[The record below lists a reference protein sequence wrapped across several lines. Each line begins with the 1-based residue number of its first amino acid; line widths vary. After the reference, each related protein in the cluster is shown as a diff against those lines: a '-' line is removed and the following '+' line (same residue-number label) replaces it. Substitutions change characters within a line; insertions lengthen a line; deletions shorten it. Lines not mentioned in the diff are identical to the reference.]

1 MNSRERVLTAMRGG
15 TPDRVPCALAFYH
28 VELEHVPAHGAHL
41 LDLLDVGFASPPL
54 SPHERSLARAMQ
66 EAAEDT
72 RLGSP
77 GQLAAYARWG
87 YRPAEPARRNPLL
100 DVDTLDELRR
110 FPFPDAGGT
119 HRLKA
124 ARRSVARLHARGLA
138 VGGNLPHLG
147 GELLETAWR
156 LRGLQNFLLDLIERP
171 AWADFL
177 LDRLAAVGCR
187 NARTLA
193 EANVD
198 ILVLDDDVGMPGRM
212 IVSPEVWRRF
222 LKPRM
227 AAIIAAARA
236 VKPELTVL
244 YHSDGSIEPIV
255 GDLIEIGVNALNPIE
270 PEHMDAARIRQAYGE
285 RLALWGGVGRQTTFG
300 SATPEQIRDEVRRR
314 IEQLGRTAF
323 VACPSYDV
331 DTPDVPWANIAAF
344 LEAVR
349 DYG

>member
-1 MNSRERVLTAMRGG
+1 MNSRERVLTALRGG

-28 VELEHVPAHGAHL
+28 VELERVPAGGARL
-41 LDLLDVGFASPPL
+41 LDLLDVEFVSPPL
-54 SPHERSLARAMQ
+54 SRGEKALGRAMQ
-66 EAAEDT
+66 KAAEDT
-72 RLGSP
+72 RLGTP

-87 YRPAEPARRNPLL
+87 YRPAERARRNPLL
-100 DVDTLDELRR
+100 DVGTLDELCR
-110 FPFPDAGGT
+110 FAFPDAAGA
-119 HRLKA
+119 HRLRA
-124 ARRSVARLHARGLA
+124 ARRRVARLHARGLA

-147 GELLETAWR
+147 GELLETASR
-156 LRGLQNFLLDLIERP
+156 LRGLQNFLLDLVERP
-171 AWADFL
+171 AWADCL
-177 LDRLAAVGCR
+177 LDRLAAMGRR

-193 EANVD
+193 EADVD

-212 IVSPEVWRRF
+212 MISPELWRRF

-236 VKPELTVL
+236 VKPELGVL

-255 GDLIEIGVNALNPIE
+255 GDLIEIGVNALNPVQ
-270 PEHMDAARIRQAYGE
+270 PEHMDAARIRHAHGE
-285 RLALWGGVGRQTTFG
+285 RLALWGCVGHQTTFG
-300 SATPEQIRDEVRRR
+300 SATPERIRDEVRCR
-314 IEQLGRTAF
+314 IEQLGRAGF

-331 DTPDVPWANIAAF
+331 DTPDVPWPSIAAF